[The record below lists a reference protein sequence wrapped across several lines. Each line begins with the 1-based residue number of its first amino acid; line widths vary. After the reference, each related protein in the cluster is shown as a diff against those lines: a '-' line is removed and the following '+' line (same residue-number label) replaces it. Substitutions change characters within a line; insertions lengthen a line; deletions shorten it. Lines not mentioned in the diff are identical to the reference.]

1 MFGKTEMVTRLI
13 ETSGKKNP
21 KNDCGETP
29 LHYACRLGNLDC
41 VKILFETEE
50 DFYLLDNNKFT
61 PLHTAAGKVIR
72 HKSHSSHLNFC
83 SVKIA
88 HRATY
93 V

>member
-13 ETSGKKNP
+13 ETFGYKNP
-21 KNDCGETP
+21 KNYYGETP
-29 LHYACRLGNLDC
+29 LHYGCRLGNLDC

-50 DFYLLDNNKFT
+50 DFYLLDDNKFT

-72 HKSHSSHLNFC
+72 HKSRGPNPNFC
-83 SVKIA
+83 SIKIA
-88 HRATY
+88 RRATY